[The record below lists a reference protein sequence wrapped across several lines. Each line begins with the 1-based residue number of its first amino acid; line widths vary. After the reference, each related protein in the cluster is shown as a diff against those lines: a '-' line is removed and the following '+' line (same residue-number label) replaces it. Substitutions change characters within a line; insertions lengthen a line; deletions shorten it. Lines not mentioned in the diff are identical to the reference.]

1 MRGVADSEFRWH
13 TLGSGP
19 SAAAATTSRSTMN
32 GVTLEHFMVK
42 WDSVGR
48 DRAGMPPLATDKLI
62 KGPSVLAQRLEGSK
76 DANIAVIATWNDLG
90 EGTGIERNYDY
101 YLAGAWSPPT
111 TFMSVTRGAQCAD

>member
-1 MRGVADSEFRWH
+1 
-13 TLGSGP
+13 
-19 SAAAATTSRSTMN
+19 MN

-42 WDSVGR
+42 WDSLGR
-48 DRAGMPPLATDKLI
+48 DRPGVIAAATDKLI
-62 KGPSVLAQRLEGSK
+62 KGTGVLADRLTGSA

-111 TFMSVTRGAQCAD
+111 AFMSVTRSAQCSD